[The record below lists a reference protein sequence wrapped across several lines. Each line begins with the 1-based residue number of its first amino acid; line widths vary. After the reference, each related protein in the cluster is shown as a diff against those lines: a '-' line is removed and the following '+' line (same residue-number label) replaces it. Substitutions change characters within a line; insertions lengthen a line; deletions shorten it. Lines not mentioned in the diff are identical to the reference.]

1 MRVSI
6 FADHLMKFQHLPI
19 GARFIYEGRSYTK
32 MSPLVASVEGGGQ
45 RVIPRYASLSPIEGA
60 VVSSLPVAVAE
71 LIDMAQVNRALDAL
85 VLSLHNSGVDTAI
98 VQQALAQ
105 CREII
110 VYG

>member
-1 MRVSI
+1 
-6 FADHLMKFQHLPI
+6 MKFQHLPI
-19 GARFIYEGRSYTK
+19 GARFIYEGRNYTK

-60 VVSSLPVAVAE
+60 VVSLPVAVAE
-71 LIDMAQVNRALDAL
+71 LIEIAQVNRALDAF

>member
-6 FADHLMKFQHLPI
+6 FADRLMKFQHLPI

-60 VVSSLPVAVAE
+60 AVSPPVVVAE
-71 LIDMAQVNRALDAL
+71 LIEIAQVNRALDAF

-98 VQQALAQ
+98 VQHALAQ